1 MRNKSDSFQWNIIA
15 VYGET
20 QVEHKQIFLTELVQ
34 CYQKESLTLVIGGYF
49 NIMNDDNNDRYDD
62 QWP

>member
-20 QVEHKQIFLTELVQ
+20 QVEHKKIFLTELVQ
-34 CYQKESLTLVIGGYF
+34 CYQKESLTLVIGG
-49 NIMNDDNNDRYDD
+49 ISI
-62 QWP
+62 